1 MSSLHLPINT
11 AVSSSAGA
19 GGSSGGSSSG
29 NRNRGPSPASSSST
43 HHEPKLLPQSPQ
55 DSPVRGAAA
64 ARGGGHAGYVTGAG
78 ASPMGGGSSDIIG
91 DAAGT
96 STSGGPGSVAVT
108 TWEIESHGVA
118 RKAPLAASLA
128 PALLQK
134 LIFGLGASFGFN
146 ALVVANGCVRMCAVV
161 FFVTVLIRAR
171 L

>member
-11 AVSSSAGA
+11 AVSSSSGA
-19 GGSSGGSSSG
+19 GGSSSGSSS
-29 NRNRGPSPASSSST
+29 NRNRGPSPASSST

-55 DSPVRGAAA
+55 DSPVRGAAV
-64 ARGGGHAGYVTGAG
+64 ARSSGHAGYVTGAG
-78 ASPMGGGSSDIIG
+78 ASPVGGGSSDSIG

-118 RKAPLAASLA
+118 RKTPLAASLA

-146 ALVVANGCVRMCAVV
+146 ALVVANGCVCMCALLS
-161 FFVTVLIRAR
+161 FGDG
-171 L
+171 